1 MRDVARASG
10 YSVSTVSRV
19 LAGSRPVGPA
29 VARRVREAAEHL
41 GYRPNQVARALRS
54 RSTATVGLVLPQ
66 ITNPFYPALV
76 RELTHVLD
84 ERGRAVLLA
93 DCDDDPGKEA
103 ARIEALLAR
112 QVDALLVVPVDE
124 HRSRPAVAAAAARV
138 PLVLLDRSCG
148 PGVADLVAVDN
159 AAGMTLVLDHLAAQG
174 RRRPCYIGA
183 DGTASAAVERRA
195 AYEAGVASLPSAA
208 SGGPPLLAL
217 GDFSAAWGREAV
229 DRLWDERERTS
240 DPAPDAVVCGNDLI
254 ALGAIQRLRQLGVDV
269 PGQVAVTGF
278 DDIPPADLAD
288 PAVTTVRQPVRDIA
302 VEAVRLLERRLADGH
317 RAGRRSADGRPDD
330 GRTIGARAAD
340 GRPADGRPTDDRP
353 ADGADAGGPPGA
365 APADAPGPGPDTPVA
380 RHAVRLAP
388 HLVVRA
394 STVSGPATGAGPLPG
409 ASGGAAPSRAA
420 PAPRSA
426 GSPPGAPSP
435 QPSPLSSKAAQ

>member
-1 MRDVARASG
+1 MARASG
-10 YSVSTVSRV
+10 CSVSTVSRV
-19 LAGSRPVGPA
+19 LANSRPVGA
-29 VARRVREAAEHL
+29 GTARRVREAAERL

-66 ITNPFYPALV
+66 ITNPFYPTLV

-93 DCDDDPGKEA
+93 DCDDDPAKEA
-103 ARIEALLAR
+103 ARIESLLAR

-124 HRSRPAVAAAAARV
+124 RRSRPAVTAAAARV

-159 AAGMTLVLDHLAAQG
+159 AAGMALVLDHLAAQG

-183 DGTASAAVERRA
+183 DGTASAAAERRA
-195 AYEAGVASLPSAA
+195 AYEAGVTSLTP
-208 SGGPPLLAL
+208 GEPPLLAL

-229 DRLWDERERTS
+229 DRLWNERRRGNG
-240 DPAPDAVVCGNDLI
+240 PAFDAVVCGNDLI
-254 ALGAIQRLRQLGVDV
+254 ALGAIQRLRQLGADV

-278 DDIPPADLAD
+278 DDVPPADLAD

-302 VEAVRLLERRLADGH
+302 VEAVRLLERRLATGHDAGEPVDGESTD
-317 RAGRRSADGRPDD
+317 GESTGGESADHAPAHNAPVD
-330 GRTIGARAAD
+330 GG
-340 GRPADGRPTDDRP
+340 PADSAR
-353 ADGADAGGPPGA
+353 PGA
-365 APADAPGPGPDTPVA
+365 PTAASPSGSGT

-388 HLVVRA
+388 QLVVRA
-394 STVSGPATGAGPLPG
+394 STAPAPPPTRGAPG
-409 ASGGAAPSRAA
+409 AFGARADTGNGPMASGSPGGSPTGDAVRHATA
-420 PAPRSA
+420 PAPRS
-426 GSPPGAPSP
+426 GDSPSA
-435 QPSPLSSKAAQ
+435 PLSSKAAP

>member
-1 MRDVARASG
+1 MTPGSDITLRDVARASG

-19 LAGSRPVGPA
+19 LSASRPVGA
-29 VARRVREAAEHL
+29 GTARRVREAAERL

-66 ITNPFYPALV
+66 ITNPFYPTLV

-84 ERGRAVLLA
+84 ERGRAVLLV
-93 DCDDDPGKEA
+93 DCDDDPDKEA

-159 AAGMTLVLDHLAAQG
+159 AAGMALVLDHLAARG

-183 DGTASAAVERRA
+183 DGTASAAAERRA
-195 AYEAGVASLPSAA
+195 AFEAGVSALTP
-208 SGGPPLLAL
+208 GEPPLLAL

-229 DRLWDERERTS
+229 DRLWDERERGGRR
-240 DPAPDAVVCGNDLI
+240 PPDAVVCGNDLI
-254 ALGAIQRLRQLGVDV
+254 ALGVIQRLRQLGVDV

-278 DDIPPADLAD
+278 DDVPPADLAD

-302 VEAVRLLERRLADGH
+302 VEAVRLLERGL
-317 RAGRRSADGRPDD
+317 
-330 GRTIGARAAD
+330 
-340 GRPADGRPTDDRP
+340 
-353 ADGADAGGPPGA
+353 DGAGEPVCDGGSPQDA
-365 APADAPGPGPDTPVA
+365 APRSPGTPVA

-394 STVSGPATGAGPLPG
+394 STVPDIATAPSGTRHGARSGPAAAGAPAGTAAVPG
-409 ASGGAAPSRAA
+409 T

-426 GSPPGAPSP
+426 ASPAAPLTPNST
-435 QPSPLSSKAAQ
+435 KAAQ